1 MFYKSK
7 QVDAT
12 QEAYKKKIQDYN
24 QLKWQDDPISIEELI
39 FSDYDDLSAVDG
51 DKPKKEIVFI
61 DTNFDLDWITSYSLD
76 DHAQHLVNDIM
87 VMTSLPYKHFPKE
100 HQLSFLRIL
109 GQGIVAAFS
118 KNDEDVKRCREQ
130 ASSFHKQVSLDLYK
144 KLRLQIST
152 VIFAIVVFVFNIVNF
167 FVHLDNLVLSAALWG
182 FIGAYLSVSYKNGKN
197 DVSYS
202 INCKFVLWDIVGR
215 FVIGTIFGIVACYFT
230 SSILFK
236 MDPSIRTKENIVI
249 IALIAGFSEKFIPNL
264 IGKYENKFF
273 KGE

>member
-1 MFYKSK
+1 MFCKENK
-7 QVDAT
+7 T
-12 QEAYKKKIQDYN
+12 NEMPEAYKKKIQDYN

-39 FSDYDDLSAVDG
+39 FSDYDDQSAIDG

-61 DTNFDLDWITSYSLD
+61 DTDFDLDWITSYSLD
-76 DHAQHLVNDIM
+76 DNAQHLVNDVM

-130 ASSFHKQVSLDLYK
+130 ASSFHKLVSLDLYK
-144 KLRLQIST
+144 KIRLQIST
-152 VIFAIVVFVFNIVNF
+152 VIFAIVVLLFNIVNYF
-167 FVHLDNLVLSAALWG
+167 AQLDNFVFSAALWG
-182 FIGAYLSVSYKNGKN
+182 FIGAYLSISYKNGRN

-202 INCKFVLWDIVGR
+202 INCKFVFWDIVGR

-230 SSILFK
+230 NSILFK
-236 MDPSIRTKENIVI
+236 MDPSIRTKENIAI
-249 IALIAGFSEKFIPNL
+249 IALIAGFSEKFITSL

>member
-1 MFYKSK
+1 MCCKENK
-7 QVDAT
+7 INET
-12 QEAYKKKIQDYN
+12 QEAYRKKIQDYN
-24 QLKWQDDPISIEELI
+24 QLKWKENPISIEELI
-39 FSDYDDLSAVDG
+39 FSDYDDQPAIDG
-51 DKPKKEIVFI
+51 DKTKKEIVFI
-61 DTNFDLDWITSYSLD
+61 DTDFDLDWITSYSLD
-76 DHAQHLVNDIM
+76 DHAQHLVNDVM

-167 FVHLDNLVLSAALWG
+167 FAQLDNLVFSAALWG
-182 FIGAYLSVSYKNGKN
+182 FFGAYLSISYKNGKN

-202 INCKFVLWDIVGR
+202 INCKFVFWDIVGR
-215 FVIGTIFGIVACYFT
+215 FVVGTIFGIVACYFT

-236 MDPSIRTKENIVI
+236 MDPTIRTKENIVI
-249 IALIAGFSEKFIPNL
+249 IALIAGFSEKLIPSL

-273 KGE
+273 RGE